1 MKWHELFFALTILL
15 VVASQVGFAQT
26 ETVLYTFTGP
36 DGANPGFA
44 NLAIDTKGNL
54 YGTTL
59 EGGAHGYGTVFQ
71 VPASGG
77 ERLLYSFTGKS
88 DGGDP
93 EAGVLISNGALY
105 GTTRFGGT
113 QSGKCGT
120 HGGCGTIFKVT
131 GVGKESVVYAFV
143 GPNGDGAQPYG
154 ALIQDHAG
162 NIYGTTSYGGDQ
174 NLGTIFEL
182 MRSGKESVLHS
193 FGRSPDGSFP
203 TGVLVGSPNGV
214 IYGTTNSGGVSCA
227 IQGCGTAFELQS
239 GGESVIHLFGQLST
253 DGVYPWGGLIAD
265 SDGNLYG
272 TASAGGK
279 YGYGNV
285 FKLAAGAAWEETDLY
300 DFTGLSDGASPS
312 GTLLRDSHGNLYGT
326 TPGGGAYTCGTVFRL
341 TPDGKETVLYS
352 FKGLSDG
359 DQPSSGVVADKQG
372 NLYGTTTYGGSANY
386 TQGLGV
392 VFKITP

>member
-1 MKWHELFFALTILL
+1 
-15 VVASQVGFAQT
+15 
-26 ETVLYTFTGP
+26 
-36 DGANPGFA
+36 
-44 NLAIDTKGNL
+44 
-54 YGTTL
+54 
-59 EGGAHGYGTVFQ
+59 
-71 VPASGG
+71 
-77 ERLLYSFTGKS
+77 
-88 DGGDP
+88 
-93 EAGVLISNGALY
+93 
-105 GTTRFGGT
+105 
-113 QSGKCGT
+113 
-120 HGGCGTIFKVT
+120 
-131 GVGKESVVYAFV
+131 
-143 GPNGDGAQPYG
+143 
-154 ALIQDHAG
+154 
-162 NIYGTTSYGGDQ
+162 
-174 NLGTIFEL
+174 
-182 MRSGKESVLHS
+182 
-193 FGRSPDGSFP
+193 
-203 TGVLVGSPNGV
+203 
-214 IYGTTNSGGVSCA
+214 
-227 IQGCGTAFELQS
+227 
-239 GGESVIHLFGQLST
+239 
-253 DGVYPWGGLIAD
+253 VYPWGGLIAD